1 MSYKCNEC
9 KLKFETE
16 AGKKLHDSVIHKVQ
30 KKVKKTEKAKE
41 PLLSIDKKKGYP
53 SLDGRH
59 VIVYFSD
66 GKSKTIKDSIKKMRK
81 DFPNFEL
88 GDKLSPKE
96 ARDLF
101 KHDLNV
107 QKSIKG
113 AKLEVTRLIKN
124 KNGIQ
129 RYMLENKKIRIS
141 WAEGICFKDSKIKK
155 LRNKHF
161 ILPISVHKL

>member
-1 MSYKCNEC
+1 MSYKCKEC

-30 KKVKKTEKAKE
+30 KKVKQTKKAKE
-41 PLLSIDKKKGYP
+41 PLLSIDGKNGYLSP
-53 SLDGRH
+53 DGQH
-59 VIVYFSD
+59 VISYLPD
-66 GKSKTIKDSIKKMRK
+66 GKSKTLLDYAKKMRK
-81 DFPNFEL
+81 DFPSFKL

-101 KHDLNV
+101 KHDQDV

-124 KNGIQ
+124 KNGIR
-129 RYMLENKKIRIS
+129 RYMLENRKLVIA
-141 WAEGICFKDSKIKK
+141 WAEGRPFGGSKKTK
-155 LRNKHF
+155 LRDKHF
-161 ILPISVHKL
+161 ILPVSVHKR